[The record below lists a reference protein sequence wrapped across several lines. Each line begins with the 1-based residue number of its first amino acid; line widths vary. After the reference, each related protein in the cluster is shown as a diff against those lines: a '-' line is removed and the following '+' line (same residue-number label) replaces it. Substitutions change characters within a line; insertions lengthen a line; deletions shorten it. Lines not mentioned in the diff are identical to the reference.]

1 MAGGATPAVTI
12 EPSEEVTLDLDEVKV
27 LLHQVGLDRRLITE
41 QSAICV
47 LALADGAERDGL
59 LAGKKRLRDGAR
71 IHDIIEFARHACG
84 KEVAEN
90 TRESYRKLSLQPL
103 CEEGLVVRHQL
114 STNDPKTFYRL
125 HPEMLRLLT
134 CPAPLERR
142 WLARDLAARLSQG
155 ETWRQQRRRAEIP
168 VEVGQ
173 PQLHFLSPGTHSRLA
188 AEVVEVYAPLFLKA
202 PRVVYLGDTRHKGG
216 YQNRDL
222 MRELNL
228 PIQVTANLPDV
239 ILLCEMERAL
249 VVVEVVA
256 SSGPVSTARLAQLQ
270 HLVQQ
275 AQTLGYRLRYVSAF
289 PSRRVFRR
297 FVEDIAWGTQV
308 WIANEAEQI
317 INFGPTS

>member
-1 MAGGATPAVTI
+1 MTPEDSADI
-12 EPSEEVTLDLDEVKV
+12 QLDLDEVKV
-27 LLHQVGLDRRLITE
+27 LLQQLSLDRRLITE

-47 LALADGAERDGL
+47 LALADGIARDGL
-59 LAGKKRLRDGAR
+59 LPGKKRLRDGAR
-71 IHDIIEFARHACG
+71 IHDIIEFARRECG

-142 WLARDLAARLSQG
+142 WLAQGLAARLSQG
-155 ETWRQQRRRAEIP
+155 ETWKQQRRRAEIP

-173 PQLHFLSPGTHSRLA
+173 PQLHFLSPGTHSRLT
-188 AEVVEVYAPLFLKA
+188 AEVVEVYAPLFLRV

-228 PIQVTANLPDV
+228 PIQVTASLPDV
-239 ILLCEMERAL
+239 ILLCEAGRCL

-256 SSGPVSTARLAQLQ
+256 SSGPISPPRLTQLQ

-275 AQTLGYRLRYVSAF
+275 SLVLGYRPRYVTAF

-297 FVEDIAWGTQV
+297 FIEDIAWGTQV
-308 WIANEAEQI
+308 WIANEAEQVI
-317 INFGPTS
+317 TFGVGFLAP

>member
-1 MAGGATPAVTI
+1 MAGGATPAVTL
-12 EPSEEVTLDLDEVKV
+12 EASEEVTLDLDEVRV
-27 LLHQVGLDRRLITE
+27 LLQQLGLDRRLITE

-47 LALADGAERDGL
+47 LALADSAERDSL

-71 IHDIIEFARHACG
+71 IHDIIEFARHECG

-142 WLARDLAARLSQG
+142 WLARELAVRLSQG
-155 ETWRQQRRRAEIP
+155 ETWKQQRRRAEIP

-173 PQLHFLSPGTHSRLA
+173 PQLHFLSPGTHSRLT
-188 AEVVEVYAPLFLKA
+188 AEVVEA
-202 PRVVYLGDTRHKGG
+202 PRVVHLGDTRHKGG

-239 ILLCEMERAL
+239 ILLCEMERYL

-256 SSGPVSTARLAQLQ
+256 SSGPISTARLAQLQ

-275 AQTLGYRLRYVSAF
+275 AQALGYRPRYVSAF

-297 FVEDIAWGTQV
+297 FVEDISWSTQV
-308 WIANEAEQI
+308 WIANEAEQV
-317 INFGPTS
+317 INFGTAL